1 MPRLLLVTVIVTI
14 ALLIFALVDISLTP
28 SKNVRSFPKWAWVL
42 VAIIPIVGPAM
53 WFVLG
58 RPRKGTTG
66 RVSPIIYG
74 APDDDPEFLR
84 SLKRDEEQEKRIRE
98 LEEELNKLDDDDA
111 SK

>member
-1 MPRLLLVTVIVTI
+1 MPRLLLVTVIIAI

-28 SKNVRSFPKWAWVL
+28 SKSVRSLRKWMWAIIV
-42 VAIIPIVGPAM
+42 IIPIVGPAL

-58 RPRKGTTG
+58 RNRAGRGG

-84 SLKRDEEQEKRIRE
+84 SLKRDEEQERRIRE

-111 SK
+111 AK